1 MRISDW
7 SSDVCSSDL
16 IRFTRSGRED
26 GDRRLNSV
34 APCQSHSIQR
44 VLMLVHIVR
53 AWGNLMASN
62 GDMSVNEDRIM
73 TQPLSCSVAL
83 RRTPSIS
90 DAGLCAVMGEGD
102 VQPTGAARG
111 RRQLRLAQ
119 TDVRRQQLRQHGGEP
134 QRMQGEEKG

>member
-1 MRISDW
+1 MRTYEPLGSTN
-7 SSDVCSSDL
+7 SST

-62 GDMSVNEDRIM
+62 GDMSVNEDRIT

-83 RRTPSIS
+83 RRSEEHTSELQSLMRIS
-90 DAGLCAVMGEGD
+90 YAVFC
-102 VQPTGAARG
+102 
-111 RRQLRLAQ
+111 LKKKK
-119 TDVRRQQLRQHGGEP
+119 VRITQVIIYMNTNNHEI
-134 QRMQGEEKG
+134 

>member
-1 MRISDW
+1 MRTYEPLGSTN
-7 SSDVCSSDL
+7 SST

-62 GDMSVNEDRIM
+62 GDMSVNEDRIT

-83 RRTPSIS
+83 RRTPSIP
-90 DAGLCAVMGEGD
+90 DAGLGALMGEG
-102 VQPTGAARG
+102 RS
-111 RRQLRLAQ
+111 
-119 TDVRRQQLRQHGGEP
+119 
-134 QRMQGEEKG
+134 EEHTSELQSLMRNSYAVFCL

>member
-1 MRISDW
+1 MRTYEPLGSTN
-7 SSDVCSSDL
+7 SST

-62 GDMSVNEDRIM
+62 GDMSVNEDRLP
-73 TQPLSCSVAL
+73 TQPQSCSVAL
-83 RRTPSIS
+83 RRTPSIPHARLGALLG
-90 DAGLCAVMGEGD
+90 DGDVDPAGL
-102 VQPTGAARG
+102 ARVP
-111 RRQLRLAQ
+111 RPLDKEPADLARHKLRHP
-119 TDVRRQQLRQHGGEP
+119 RGHP
-134 QRMQGEEKG
+134 P